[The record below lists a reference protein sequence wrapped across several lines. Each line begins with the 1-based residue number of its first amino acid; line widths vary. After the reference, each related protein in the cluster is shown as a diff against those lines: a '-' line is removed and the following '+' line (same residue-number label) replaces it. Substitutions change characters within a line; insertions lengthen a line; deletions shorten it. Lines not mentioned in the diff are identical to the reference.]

1 MPGGIKEYALDLRLL
16 SAGFWDW
23 CILDKEKAIGMNGGN
38 NKDQSD
44 QASPAGQTGA
54 SGQTGQTGPTG
65 SNLSARGKVW
75 LVPKIAPAEEEMVA
89 AAGGSELIARLLAKR
104 GFDTA
109 AKINAFLDSTSYIY
123 TNPLELP
130 DVDKAVARL
139 TEAISMKEQI
149 TVYGDY
155 DVDGVTGTSVL
166 MTVLKRLG
174 ASVNYYIPHRTS
186 EGYGLNLKAVSIL
199 ASKQR
204 TKLIVTCD
212 CGVSNFSEINFARS
226 LGVDSLVLDHHTMPE
241 ILPPAIAI
249 VHPKR
254 LPEEHPLFHL
264 PGVGVAYKVCEQ
276 LLIDNGYPEE
286 VESLLDFVVL
296 GMIADLVPLIGENRH
311 IVRNGLQTLLKSPR
325 PGMQALLGQVQ
336 KSSDTDMVAFGI
348 APRINA
354 VGRLADA
361 NTAVELLTTNDASVA
376 ENIAK
381 QLQLENSRRQDL
393 CEKIFLE
400 ADKMVQDKIDLSTD
414 RCIAIYKEGWHH
426 GVVGIVASKLVEKYN
441 RPVFIGELEVE
452 ENVVKGSAR
461 GVEAIDLYQVL
472 KANEHLLS
480 RWGGHKMA
488 AGWGVEGNKAD
499 VLCRALTDTCNKMLA
514 NDSLVA
520 TLNIDAE
527 ALVPTVDIEL
537 ARSLQSLA
545 PFGMGNRKPIF
556 ILRGMTC
563 QSTRVL
569 GKDGKHH
576 RVMLEHS
583 ALTEVLECVM
593 WNTQGIVPPDGQRID
608 VAFTPEVNSYN
619 GRDRLQLVLTDW
631 RIERQEEDDI
641 QVVHNSMKR
650 SSSVPQKAPAVQK
663 AASIEV
669 EGLTAMAGTTRDL
682 RSQTTTW
689 KDLREFDNKNEVLKK
704 AAERLGTDF
713 VLFSE
718 TVLQAGGLT
727 VVDRTALNPASNLII
742 WQYPPSSNVLKEV
755 LDKVKP
761 KNVFVVGQPDD
772 VSDDASVFLKR
783 LLGLIKYAVN
793 NKEGQVEGEK
803 LAALM
808 GTSKMAIA
816 LALTLLRKIHVVDWF
831 AEEGLLFLDL
841 IGAPE
846 TPPENHPEFKQL
858 SDSLQQV
865 KKFRQWMSETSI
877 KEIQLA
883 VATNQIELVSPRET
897 DSLEQPGEDMLLT
910 VNEDFENDQPDS
922 RESASI

>member
-1 MPGGIKEYALDLRLL
+1 MVAGDIKEYLLDLRLV
-16 SAGFWDW
+16 SAGI
-23 CILDKEKAIGMNGGN
+23 CYRCVLDREKAIGMNSGN
-38 NKDQSD
+38 GKEQENSG
-44 QASPAGQTGA
+44 AGAGM
-54 SGQTGQTGPTG
+54 
-65 SNLSARGKVW
+65 NLSARGKVW
-75 LVPKIAPAEEEMVA
+75 LVPKITPAESELIAA
-89 AAGGSELIARLLAKR
+89 AAGSDLIARLLVRR

-109 AKINAFLDSTSYIY
+109 AKIQAFLDSTGY
-123 TNPLELP
+123 TYTDPMELP
-130 DVDKAVARL
+130 DVDKAVARI
-139 TEAISMKEQI
+139 TDAIEKKQHI

-186 EGYGLNLKAVSIL
+186 EGYGLNVKAVSIL

-204 TKLIVTCD
+204 TKLIITCD
-212 CGVSNFSEINFARS
+212 CGVSNFSEINLARS
-226 LGVDSLVLDHHTMPE
+226 LGVDTLVLDHHTMPE
-241 ILPPAIAI
+241 MLPPAVGI

-254 LPEEHPLFHL
+254 LPEDHPLFHL
-264 PGVGVAYKVCEQ
+264 PGVGVAYKVSEA
-276 LLIDNGYPEE
+276 LLAAHGHPEE
-286 VESLLDFVVL
+286 AESLLDYVVL
-296 GMIADLVPLIGENRH
+296 GMIADLVPLVGENRH
-311 IVRNGLQTLLKSPR
+311 IVRNGLQALLKSPR

-336 KSSDTDMVAFGI
+336 KSGDTDMVAFGI

-381 QLQLENSRRQDL
+381 QLQLENTRRQDL
-393 CEKIFLE
+393 CEKIFAE
-400 ADKMVQDKIDLSTD
+400 ADRMVQDRIDLSVD

-441 RPVFIGELEVE
+441 RPVFIGELEPE

-461 GVEAIDLYQVL
+461 GVEGIDLYQVL

-488 AGWGVEGNKAD
+488 AGWGVEGAKAD

-514 NDSLVA
+514 GDPLIA

-527 ALVPTVDIEL
+527 ALAPTVDLDL
-537 ARSLQSLA
+537 ARNLQSLA

-556 ILRGMTC
+556 ILRGMVC

-576 RVMLEHS
+576 RVMLEHH
-583 ALTEVLECVM
+583 EIPQPLECVM
-593 WNTQGIVPPDGQRID
+593 WNTQGVVPQDGERID
-608 VAFTPEVNSYN
+608 VAFTPEVNTFN
-619 GRDRLQLVLTDW
+619 GRDRLQLVLSDW
-631 RIERQEEDDI
+631 RIERQGDDDI
-641 QVVHNSMKR
+641 SVTELTLKR
-650 SSSVPQKAPAVQK
+650 SAMVPQKAPAAP
-663 AASIEV
+663 AASPAAESV
-669 EGLTAMAGTTRDL
+669 PALAGGRREI
-682 RSQTTTW
+682 RSQITTW
-689 KDLREFDNKNEVLKK
+689 KDLREFDNKSEVLKK
-704 AAERLGTDF
+704 AAERLGSDY

-718 TVLQAGGLT
+718 TIPEAGNLS
-727 VVDRTALNPASNLII
+727 VSDRTALKAASNLII

-761 KNVFVVGQPDD
+761 KTVFVVGQPDD

-783 LLGLIKYAVN
+783 LIGLIKYAVN
-793 NKEGQVEGEK
+793 NREGQVEGEK

-816 LALTLLRKIHVVDWF
+816 LALTLLRKIHMVDWF
-831 AEEGLLFLDL
+831 AEEGCLFLDL
-841 IGAPE
+841 IGQPE
-846 TPPENHPEFKQL
+846 SAPENHPEFRQL
-858 SDSLQQV
+858 SDSLKQV
-865 KKFRQWMSETSI
+865 KKFRTWMSESAL

-883 VATNQIELVSPRET
+883 VATNQIELVSPGDAIELG
-897 DSLEQPGEDMLLT
+897 SLEEPGDDTLLT
-910 VNEDFENDQPDS
+910 VNEDIENDQPDS
-922 RESASI
+922 REGVSI

>member
-1 MPGGIKEYALDLRLL
+1 MNEPGVT
-16 SAGFWDW
+16 
-23 CILDKEKAIGMNGGN
+23 GM
-38 NKDQSD
+38 
-44 QASPAGQTGA
+44 
-54 SGQTGQTGPTG
+54 
-65 SNLSARGKVW
+65 NLSARGKVW
-75 LVPKIAPAEEEMVA
+75 LVPKITPAETDMVA
-89 AAGGSELIARLLAKR
+89 AANDSELIARLLSQR
-104 GFDTA
+104 GFDNA
-109 AKINAFLDSTSYIY
+109 EKIGAFLDSTSYEY
-123 TNPLELP
+123 TSPTELP

-139 TEAISMKEQI
+139 TEAINKKEHI

-212 CGVSNFSEINFARS
+212 CGVSNFAEINFARS

-241 ILPPAIAI
+241 ILPPAVAI

-254 LPEEHPLFHL
+254 LPEDHPLFHL
-264 PGVGVAYKVCEQ
+264 PGVGVAYKVSEQ
-276 LLIDNGYPEE
+276 LLIEHGHADE

-311 IVRNGLQTLLKSPR
+311 IVRNGLNALLKSPR

-336 KSSDTDMVAFGI
+336 KSGDTDMVAFGI

-361 NTAVELLTTNDASVA
+361 NTAVELLTTNDESVA

-400 ADKMVQDKIDLSTD
+400 ADRMVQEKIDLSVD
-414 RCIAIYKEGWHH
+414 RCIAIYKQGWHH
-426 GVVGIVASKLVEKYN
+426 GVVGIVASKLVEKYS
-441 RPVFIGELEVE
+441 RPVFIGELEPE
-452 ENVVKGSAR
+452 DGVVKGSAR

-488 AGWGVEGNKAD
+488 AGWGVEAAKAD

-514 NDSLVA
+514 GDPLIA
-520 TLNIDAE
+520 TLSIDAE
-527 ALVPTVDIEL
+527 ALAESVDLEL
-537 ARSLQSLA
+537 ARKLQSLA
-545 PFGMGNRKPIF
+545 PFGMGNRKPVF

-576 RVMLEHS
+576 RVMLEH
-583 ALTEVLECVM
+583 EKMEQPLECVM
-593 WNTQGIVPPDGQRID
+593 WNTQNIVPADGQRID
-608 VAFTPEVNSYN
+608 VAFTPEVNTYN
-619 GRDRLQLVLTDW
+619 GRDRLQLVLSDW
-631 RIERQEEDDI
+631 RAERNGSDDI
-641 QVVHNSMKR
+641 EKVQ
-650 SSSVPQKAPAVQK
+650 SSARRDFVTPQKAPNAANTTSPSTEAVP
-663 AASIEV
+663 A
-669 EGLTAMAGTTRDL
+669 LTGGRREI
-682 RSQTTTW
+682 RSQITTW
-689 KDLREFDNKNEVLKK
+689 KDLREFDDKKEVLKK
-704 AAERLGTDF
+704 AAERLGSDY

-718 TVLQAGGLT
+718 TITEAGGLT
-727 VVDRTALNPASNLII
+727 VCDRTSLKTAGNLII
-742 WQYPPSSNVLKEV
+742 WQYPPSSSILKEIV
-755 LDKVKP
+755 DKVQP

-772 VSDDASVFLKR
+772 VSDDASIFLKR

-793 NKEGQVEGEK
+793 NKDGQVEGEK

-831 AEEGLLFLDL
+831 AEEGCLFLDL
-841 IGAPE
+841 IGQPE
-846 TPPENHPEFKQL
+846 SPPENHPEFKQL

-865 KKFRQWMSETSI
+865 KKFRTWMSETSL

-883 VATNQIELVSPRET
+883 VATNQIELASVGES
-897 DSLEQPGEDMLLT
+897 DALEQPGDDATLT
-910 VNEDFENDQPDS
+910 VNEDFENDQSDS
-922 RESASI
+922 REGASI

>member
-1 MPGGIKEYALDLRLL
+1 MNETGGT
-16 SAGFWDW
+16 
-23 CILDKEKAIGMNGGN
+23 GM
-38 NKDQSD
+38 
-44 QASPAGQTGA
+44 
-54 SGQTGQTGPTG
+54 
-65 SNLSARGKVW
+65 NLSARGKVW
-75 LVPKIAPAEEEMVA
+75 LVPKITPAEEAMIA
-89 AAGGSELIARLLAKR
+89 AAGGSELIARLLSRR

-109 AKINAFLDSTSYIY
+109 EKISAFLDSTGYKY
-123 TNPLELP
+123 TSPMELP

-139 TEAISMKEQI
+139 TQAIQSKEHI

-186 EGYGLNLKAVSIL
+186 EGYGLNVKAVSIL

-212 CGVSNFSEINFARS
+212 CGVSNFAEINLARS
-226 LGVDSLVLDHHTMPE
+226 LGVHTLVLDHHTMPE
-241 ILPPAIAI
+241 ILPPAVAI

-254 LPEEHPLFHL
+254 LPEDHPLFHL
-264 PGVGVAYKVCEQ
+264 PGVGVAYKVCEA
-276 LLIDNGYPEE
+276 LLIEHGHADE

-296 GMIADLVPLIGENRH
+296 GMIADLVPLVGENRH
-311 IVRNGLQTLLKSPR
+311 IVRNGLQALLKSPR

-336 KSSDTDMVAFGI
+336 KSGDTDMVAFGI

-361 NTAVELLTTNDASVA
+361 NTAVELLTTNDATVA
-376 ENIAK
+376 DNIAK

-400 ADKMVQDKIDLSTD
+400 ADKMIQDRIDLSAD

-441 RPVFIGELEVE
+441 RPVFIGELEPE

-488 AGWGVEGNKAD
+488 AGWGVEGAKAD

-514 NDSLVA
+514 GDPMVA
-520 TLNIDAE
+520 TLSIDAE
-527 ALVPTVDIEL
+527 AQAQTIDIDL
-537 ARSLQSLA
+537 ARNLQTLA

-576 RVMLEHS
+576 RVMLEHNDI
-583 ALTEVLECVM
+583 AEVLECVM
-593 WNTQGIVPPDGQRID
+593 WNTQGLVPGDGQRID

-631 RIERQEEDDI
+631 RAERNGDDDI
-641 QVVHNSMKR
+641 QVLDSSFKR
-650 SSSVPQKAPAVQK
+650 SAAVPQKAPAVSANPAPSQNPEPV
-663 AASIEV
+663 S
-669 EGLTAMAGTTRDL
+669 AGGGMKRDL
-682 RSQTTTW
+682 RSQITTW
-689 KDLREFDNKNEVLKK
+689 KDLREFENKDEVLSK
-704 AAERLGTDF
+704 AAERLGRDF

-718 TVLQAGGLT
+718 TIKDAGGLELA
-727 VVDRTALNPASNLII
+727 DRTALRAASNLII
-742 WQYPPSSNVLKEV
+742 WEYPPSSNVLKDV
-755 LDKVKP
+755 LDKVRP
-761 KNVFVVGQPDD
+761 KTVFVVGQADD
-772 VSDDASVFLKR
+772 VSDDAAVFLKR
-783 LLGLIKYAVN
+783 LHGLIKYAVN
-793 NKEGQVEGEK
+793 NKDGQVEAEK

-808 GTSKMAIA
+808 GTSKMSIA
-816 LALTLLRKIHVVDWF
+816 LALTLLRKIHVIDWF
-831 AEEGLLFLDL
+831 AEEGCLFLDL
-841 IGAPE
+841 IGQPE
-846 TPPENHPEFKQL
+846 SPPENHPEFRQL
-858 SDSLQQV
+858 SESLQQV
-865 KKFRQWMSETSI
+865 KKFRRWMSETSL

-883 VATNQIELVSPRET
+883 VATNQIELVSPGET
-897 DSLEQPGEDMLLT
+897 DSLEEPGEDTLLT

-922 RESASI
+922 REGASI

>member
-1 MPGGIKEYALDLRLL
+1 MVARDLKRYAMGLFVGESMMNESGGT
-16 SAGFWDW
+16 
-23 CILDKEKAIGMNGGN
+23 GM
-38 NKDQSD
+38 
-44 QASPAGQTGA
+44 
-54 SGQTGQTGPTG
+54 
-65 SNLSARGKVW
+65 NLSARGKVW
-75 LVPKIAPAEEEMVA
+75 LVPKITPAEEAMIA
-89 AAGGSELIARLLAKR
+89 AAGGSELIARLLSRR
-104 GFDTA
+104 GFDTP
-109 AKINAFLDSTSYIY
+109 AKISEFLDSTGYKY
-123 TNPLELP
+123 TSPMELP

-139 TEAISMKEQI
+139 TQAIQTKEHI

-186 EGYGLNLKAVSIL
+186 EGYGLNVKAVSIL

-212 CGVSNFSEINFARS
+212 CGVSNFAEINLARS
-226 LGVDSLVLDHHTMPE
+226 LGVHTLVLDHHTMPE
-241 ILPPAIAI
+241 ILPPAVAI

-254 LPEEHPLFHL
+254 LPEDHPLFHL
-264 PGVGVAYKVCEQ
+264 PGVGVAYKVCEA
-276 LLIDNGYPEE
+276 LLTEHGHADE

-296 GMIADLVPLIGENRH
+296 GMIADLVPLVGENRH
-311 IVRNGLQTLLKSPR
+311 IVRNGLQALLKSPR

-336 KSSDTDMVAFGI
+336 KSGDTDMVAFGI

-361 NTAVELLTTNDASVA
+361 NTAVELLTTNDATVA
-376 ENIAK
+376 DNIAK

-400 ADKMVQDKIDLSTD
+400 ADKMIQDRIDLSAD

-441 RPVFIGELEVE
+441 RPVFIGELEPE

-488 AGWGVEGNKAD
+488 AGWGVEGAKAD

-514 NDSLVA
+514 GDPMVA
-520 TLNIDAE
+520 TLAIDAE
-527 ALVPTVDIEL
+527 ALAQTIDIDL

-583 ALTEVLECVM
+583 DIADVLECVM
-593 WNTQGIVPPDGQRID
+593 WNTQGLVPADGQRID

-619 GRDRLQLVLTDW
+619 GRERLQLVLTDW
-631 RIERQEEDDI
+631 RAERNSDDDI
-641 QVVHNSMKR
+641 QVLDASFKR
-650 SSSVPQKAPAVQK
+650 SAVVPQKAPAASAPSQK
-663 AASIEV
+663 AEPVSV
-669 EGLTAMAGTTRDL
+669 GAGMKRDL
-682 RSQTTTW
+682 RSQITAW
-689 KDLREFDNKNEVLKK
+689 KDLREFENKDEVLSK
-704 AAERLGTDF
+704 AAERLGNDF

-718 TVLQAGGLT
+718 TIKEAGGLEIA
-727 VVDRTALNPASNLII
+727 DRTALKAASNLII
-742 WQYPPSSNVLKEV
+742 WQYPPSSNVLKDV
-755 LDKVKP
+755 LDKVRP
-761 KNVFVVGQPDD
+761 KTVFVVGQEDD
-772 VSDDASVFLKR
+772 VSDDAAVFLKR
-783 LLGLIKYAVN
+783 LHGLIKYAVN
-793 NKEGQVEGEK
+793 NKDGQVEAEK

-808 GTSKMAIA
+808 GTSKMSIA
-816 LALTLLRKIHVVDWF
+816 LALTLLRKIHVIDWF
-831 AEEGLLFLDL
+831 AEEGCLFLDL
-841 IGAPE
+841 IGQPE
-846 TPPENHPEFKQL
+846 SPPENHPEFRQL
-858 SDSLQQV
+858 AESLQQV
-865 KKFRQWMSETSI
+865 KKFRGWMSETSL

-883 VATNQIELVSPRET
+883 VATNQIELVSPGDT
-897 DSLEQPGEDMLLT
+897 DSLEEPGEDTLLT

-922 RESASI
+922 REGASI

>member
-1 MPGGIKEYALDLRLL
+1 MDN
-16 SAGFWDW
+16 
-23 CILDKEKAIGMNGGN
+23 EKAIGMNGGSD
-38 NKDQSD
+38 KGQSNQD
-44 QASPAGQTGA
+44 SAVGM
-54 SGQTGQTGPTG
+54 
-65 SNLSARGKVW
+65 NLSARGKVW
-75 LVPKIAPAEEEMVA
+75 LVPKITPAEGEMIA
-89 AAGGSELIARLLAKR
+89 AALGSELIARLLARR
-104 GFDTA
+104 GFDSA
-109 AKINAFLDSTSYIY
+109 AKIRAFLDSTSYTY
-123 TNPLELP
+123 TSPMELP

-139 TEAISMKEQI
+139 TQAISAKEQI

-212 CGVSNFSEINFARS
+212 CGVSNFAEINFARS
-226 LGVDSLVLDHHTMPE
+226 LGVDTLVLDHHTMPE

-254 LPEEHPLFHL
+254 LAEDHPLFHL

-276 LLIDNGYPEE
+276 LLIDNGYGEE
-286 VESLLDFVVL
+286 AESLLDFVVL
-296 GMIADLVPLIGENRH
+296 GMIADLVPLVGENRH
-311 IVRNGLQTLLKSPR
+311 IVRNGLNTLLKSPR

-336 KSSDTDMVAFGI
+336 KSGDTDMVAFGI

-361 NTAVELLTTNDASVA
+361 NTAVELLTTNDAAVA

-381 QLQLENSRRQDL
+381 QLQLENTRRQDL

-441 RPVFIGELEVE
+441 RPVFIGELEPE

-472 KANEHLLS
+472 KANEHLLT

-499 VLCRALTDTCNKMLA
+499 VLCRALTETCNRMLA
-514 NDSLVA
+514 GDSMVA

-527 ALVPTVDIEL
+527 ALARSVDIDL
-537 ARSLQSLA
+537 ARNLQSLA

-563 QSTRVL
+563 RSTRVL

-576 RVMLEHS
+576 RVMLEH
-583 ALTEVLECVM
+583 AELQEVLECVM
-593 WNTQGIVPPDGQRID
+593 WNTQGIVPQDGQRVD

-631 RIERQEEDDI
+631 RAEKQGDDDI
-641 QVVHNSMKR
+641 MVVHTSMKR
-650 SSSVPQKAPAVQK
+650 SSAVPQKAPTTAAAVPG
-663 AASIEV
+663 EV
-669 EGLTAMAGTTRDL
+669 DAISALAGSRREI
-682 RSQTTTW
+682 RSQITTW
-689 KDLREFDNKNEVLKK
+689 KDLREFDNKNDVLKK

-718 TVLQAGGLT
+718 TILEAGGLS
-727 VVDRTALNPASNLII
+727 VCDRTAVNPASNLII
-742 WQYPPSSNVLKEV
+742 WQFPPSSNVLKEV
-755 LDKVKP
+755 LDRVKP

-793 NKEGQVEGEK
+793 NKDGQVEGEK

-831 AEEGLLFLDL
+831 AEEGCLFLDL
-841 IGAPE
+841 IGQPE
-846 TPPENHPEFKQL
+846 SSPENHPEFRQL
-858 SDSLQQV
+858 SDSLRQV
-865 KKFRQWMSETSI
+865 KRFRQWMSETSI

-883 VATNQIELVSPRET
+883 VAANQIELVSP
-897 DSLEQPGEDMLLT
+897 GEDAELGSLDEPGDDTLLT

-922 RESASI
+922 REGASI